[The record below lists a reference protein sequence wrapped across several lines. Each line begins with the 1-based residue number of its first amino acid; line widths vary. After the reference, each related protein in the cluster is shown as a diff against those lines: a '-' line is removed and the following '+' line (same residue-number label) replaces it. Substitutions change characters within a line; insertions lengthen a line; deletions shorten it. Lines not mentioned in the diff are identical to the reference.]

1 MKIRLPTIVRMIA
14 IVTVVSSV
22 GLFLVGMS
30 SFEDLQAIAKTLM
43 SSSRIVSRLTL
54 NEYGRLT
61 TAMQAISITLAIFS
75 GAALIVA
82 GWLGSVL
89 SALWQD
95 IKQLGRDLGVS
106 LRNLKRDNKAHL
118 ATLFGLTVWAAI
130 IRCSNLGEPMRF
142 DEARAFLDLASHP
155 LIIAISNYSSPTN
168 HPLSTLLMHLSA
180 SIFGIEPWALRLPTL
195 IAGVMIVP
203 LTYAAVASFRG
214 KDVALLAS
222 ALASA
227 SFPLVEYST
236 NARGYGLGAAFL
248 LLMIALIG
256 KGKRAAGVYVFAG
269 VMGALALYS
278 VPTMLYGV
286 TAVCLWTALTMR
298 RIRLVI
304 VCIFTA
310 GLSALVLYTPFI
322 AVCGMSAITQNQ
334 WVRPLPLRQLAAE
347 APLAVASLWEYWNMR
362 LPAVLVVFLAIG
374 VVLSVWLQLRGR
386 LTPPSLLLVTVVT
399 AVMLLLLQR
408 VNPPRRVWLF
418 LLPIYLGAAAE
429 GWFLIWRKLP
439 RRGFIVP
446 LSAITI
452 SVWMGIQVLR
462 GGCLYHP
469 GGEAYGFPNA
479 EAFVLDNRERFKRG
493 ARVVCDGPHYYSIEY
508 EMVRHGIFYTPTP
521 SGEMLIITKPGVA
534 PPRSFLSKAVI
545 LDKIMTYPYA
555 DVYLGKTTP
564 SSDKSGWPLLEM
576 DTARLKLWSSARSSG
591 WGED

>member
-1 MKIRLPTIVRMIA
+1 MRIRLPTIVRMIA
-14 IVTVVSSV
+14 IVTAVTSV

-43 SSSRIVSRLTL
+43 PSRIVLRLTL
-54 NEYGRLT
+54 NKYGRLT

-89 SALWQD
+89 SGLWQD

-106 LRNLKRDNKAHL
+106 LRNLKRDDKAHL

-130 IRCSNLGEPMRF
+130 IRYSYLGEPMRY
-142 DEARAFLDLASHP
+142 DEADTFLNFASHP
-155 LIIAISNYSSPTN
+155 LMIVILSYRLNN
-168 HPLSTLLMHLSA
+168 HPLNTLLMHLSA

-269 VMGALALYS
+269 LMGALALYS
-278 VPTMLYGV
+278 VPSMLYGV
-286 TAVCLWTALTMR
+286 TAVCLWAALTMR
-298 RIRLVI
+298 RIRLAI

-310 GLSALVLYTPFI
+310 GLSALVLYAPFI

-334 WVRPLPLRQLAAE
+334 WVRPLPLRQMAAE
-347 APLAVASLWEYWNMR
+347 ASFAVASLCGSN
-362 LPAVLVVFLAIG
+362 G
-374 VVLSVWLQLRGR
+374 
-386 LTPPSLLLVTVVT
+386 T
-399 AVMLLLLQR
+399 
-408 VNPPRRVWLF
+408 
-418 LLPIYLGAAAE
+418 
-429 GWFLIWRKLP
+429 
-439 RRGFIVP
+439 
-446 LSAITI
+446 
-452 SVWMGIQVLR
+452 
-462 GGCLYHP
+462 
-469 GGEAYGFPNA
+469 
-479 EAFVLDNRERFKRG
+479 
-493 ARVVCDGPHYYSIEY
+493 
-508 EMVRHGIFYTPTP
+508 
-521 SGEMLIITKPGVA
+521 
-534 PPRSFLSKAVI
+534 
-545 LDKIMTYPYA
+545 
-555 DVYLGKTTP
+555 
-564 SSDKSGWPLLEM
+564 
-576 DTARLKLWSSARSSG
+576 
-591 WGED
+591 